1 LAIRVTHVRLS
12 GLDSHENI
20 THFQWVEE
28 GSSKTGS
35 NSKASMVEWIDV
47 QGGRAY
53 VRSSNAIAEVG
64 VIKPQGRAP
73 YLRTYADGEWNN
85 NLLSLPR
92 F

>member
-1 LAIRVTHVRLS
+1 
-12 GLDSHENI
+12 
-20 THFQWVEE
+20 
-28 GSSKTGS
+28 
-35 NSKASMVEWIDV
+35 MVEWIDA

-53 VRSSNAIAEVG
+53 VRSSNTIAEVG

>member
-1 LAIRVTHVRLS
+1 MAVRNTHVRLS
-12 GLDSHENI
+12 GSIDHENI
-20 THFQWVEE
+20 THFRWVEE
-28 GSSKTGS
+28 ESSKTGS
-35 NSKASMVEWIDV
+35 IAKASLVEWIDI

-53 VRSSNAIAEVG
+53 VGSPNGRADVG
-64 VIKPQGRAP
+64 VIRPQGRVP

>member
-1 LAIRVTHVRLS
+1 MAVRVIHVRLS
-12 GLDSHENI
+12 GFNSHENI
-20 THFQWVEE
+20 THFQWIEE
-28 GSSKTGS
+28 ESSQTGS

-53 VRSSNAIAEVG
+53 VGPSHAKAEVG
-64 VIKPQGRAP
+64 VIKPEGRAP